1 VSAAEVKGQ
10 RFNRIAEMVRE
21 LSPPARFH
29 EMLDKVSPS
38 TRQLL
43 VRAPSATDWLPIG
56 ALDELFRTALAI
68 CYQNDLGLV
77 FEQGRRS
84 FIRDVKSVYKVF
96 IRFSSPQHVIRR
108 ASQIYDTYYRSNG
121 SLRVAEQMPHD
132 LVLVYHDVVLGSP
145 AFWEQSRGTLHGAL
159 EATGMKNIETKVI
172 SGGGEDKDCSF
183 RVQWE

>member
-1 VSAAEVKGQ
+1 
-10 RFNRIAEMVRE
+10 VRE
-21 LSPPARFH
+21 LSSPARFQ

-38 TRQLL
+38 TRELI

-68 CYQNDLGLV
+68 CYQNDIGLV

-96 IRFSSPQHVIRR
+96 IRFSSPEHVIRR
-108 ASQIYDTYYRSNG
+108 ASQIYGTYYRSNG
-121 SLRVAEQMPHD
+121 SLRVAEQKPHE
-132 LVLVYHDVVLGSP
+132 LVLVYQEVVLGSP

-159 EATGMKNIETKVI
+159 EATGMKNIETRVVA
-172 SGGGEDKDCSF
+172 GGGEEKNCTY
-183 RVQWE
+183 RVQWGA